1 MSEKKYLGV
10 AVSDRGN
17 VFLHPADGTPEA
29 DAAARARGDFPYTHL
44 YEGDNVLD
52 VIPPSQPATSY
63 SHRATVAELR
73 AWLAQF
79 QPGDEVFIGGT
90 PVSGYIEAGE
100 RVFAL
105 YDEEKT

>member
-10 AVSDRGN
+10 AV
-17 VFLHPADGTPEA
+17 
-29 DAAARARGDFPYTHL
+29 
-44 YEGDNVLD
+44 
-52 VIPPSQPATSY
+52 PATSY

-105 YDEEKT
+105 YDEEETDEEET